1 MKFRNIAIAA
11 AVLVG
16 FGSSRAHGSEQY
28 ASLAPVRSFSAYAYA
43 DGNSTSLGI
52 DAQRA
57 VDYVAG
63 LLNQGGVATDPESGT
78 YFQVY
83 IYSTALR
90 SIYDR
95 AQVVNTHAVTIMI
108 ECFRASESGR
118 ELIWRDL
125 NYGGYGGVSADYIV
139 NEIQAT
145 IEKSVAAFCADY
157 ARDRSGGATAE
168 NAGLRRPGA

>member
-16 FGSSRAHGSEQY
+16 LGSNRAHGGEQF
-28 ASLAPVRSFSAYAYA
+28 ASLAPARSFAAYVYA
-43 DGNSTSLGI
+43 DENSTSLGI
-52 DAQRA
+52 NSQRA
-57 VDYVAG
+57 ADYVAG
-63 LLNQGGVATDPESGT
+63 LLNQGGAATDPESGT
-78 YFQVY
+78 YFRVC

-90 SIYDR
+90 NIYDR

-108 ECFRASESGR
+108 ECFRTSENGR

-139 NEIQAT
+139 NEIQTT

-157 ARDRSGGATAE
+157 ARDRKSGVSAE